1 MGITKEE
8 VLERNKLIIDL
19 IKNKK
24 YSAIDVARKLG
35 LSRQRIG
42 QILHKLN
49 LTTKRMRLV
58 KFGNA
63 HLKTCPLCGGAK
75 SELAYVCRKCYSQ
88 KLLALPKKQ
97 YLCPKCGKPKGSKT
111 AKLCRNCHITSKP
124 KVEITCKNCGK
135 QFPVLKS
142 IVKIRKRLKRPISFC
157 SRACFLEWW
166 RSPEKRKES
175 TPAPAKS
182 HKAR

>member
-8 VLERNKLIIDL
+8 VLARNQLIIDL
-19 IKNKK
+19 IKKQK

-63 HLKTCPLCGGAK
+63 HLKTCPLCGGEK
-75 SELAYVCRKCYSQ
+75 SEWAYVCRNCYQ
-88 KLLALPKKQ
+88 KKLDALPKKTH
-97 YLCPKCGKPKGSKT
+97 LCPKCGKPKGSKT
-111 AKLCRNCHITSKP
+111 AKLCRNCYITSKP
-124 KVEITCKNCGK
+124 KVEISCKHCGK
-135 QFPVLKS
+135 KFKVLKS
-142 IVKIRKRLKRPISFC
+142 IVNIRKRMKRPIRFC
-157 SRACFLEWW
+157 SRECFLQWW
-166 RSPEKRKES
+166 RNPPKRQS
-175 TPAPAKS
+175 LMRS
-182 HKAR
+182 